1 MFDSIDDA
9 INFGE
14 QKQNDG
20 GLPLFKWVSREVPH
34 SDPVAYED
42 VVEVTIINKGDSTS
56 IIVSNMREE
65 YKTRWPAYWKAF
77 MEGSDAPLEGISL
90 KDFPAMTPAD
100 IATCQRYHI
109 RTVEDLAVYPD
120 GQLKNLGGRGT
131 SLKRKAVQFL
141 EYRQGPDV
149 NELKQRIEEL
159 EKLVGDNNKSVSKR
173 ATGNRVSK
181 SGYTGVKQQSRRKSN
196 PADSKDSSETNE

>member
-9 INFGE
+9 IDFGK

-42 VVEVTIINKGDSTS
+42 VVEVTIINKGDSKS
-56 IIVSNMREE
+56 IIVSDMREE
-65 YKTRWPAYWKAF
+65 YKTRWPDYWKAF
-77 MEGSDAPLEGISL
+77 VEGNEAPLDGIPL
-90 KDFPAMTPAD
+90 KEFPAMTPAD
-100 IATCQRYHI
+100 IATCQRYHV

-131 SLKRKAVQFL
+131 SLKRKAAQFL

-159 EKLVGDNNKSVSKR
+159 EKQVGDNLKSMSKR
-173 ATGNRVSK
+173 TTGNRVSK
-181 SGYTGVKQQSRRKSN
+181 SGNGRRKQQSRRKSN
-196 PADSKDSSETNE
+196 PADCKGVSATTE

>member
-1 MFDSIDDA
+1 MFESIDEA
-9 INFGE
+9 ITFGK

-20 GLPLFKWVSREVPH
+20 GLPFFRWEAIEDKDGKFV
-34 SDPVAYED
+34 D
-42 VVEVTIINKGDSTS
+42 VVYVMIINKGDSKT
-56 IIVSNMREE
+56 IIEREKRPE
-65 YKTRWPAYWKAF
+65 DETRWPAHWKAF
-77 MEGSDAPLEGISL
+77 VEGSEAPLEGIPL

-100 IATCQRYHI
+100 IATCQRYHV

-131 SLKRKAVQFL
+131 SLKRKAAQFL

-149 NELKQRIEEL
+149 DELKQRIEEL
-159 EKLVGDNNKSVSKR
+159 EKLVGDNIKSVSKR

-181 SGYTGVKQQSRRKSN
+181 SGNTRVKQQSRRKSN
-196 PADSKDSSETNE
+196 TTDSKDSSEATE